1 MFKFARMFF
10 ALLALMGTMFA
21 ATVPTPSEFLKIPVG
36 ADRTL
41 ADYHQIQSYFE
52 MLTSSTPRM
61 RVEKLGKTT
70 ENNDLIMAVIT
81 SEENMKHLDRYKQV
95 AHQLADPRNL
105 SPQQIEQLVHEGK
118 LIVMVSCNIHSTEI
132 ASGQMAMEWAHALAT
147 STDPKVQRE
156 LNDVILLLIPSLN
169 PDGQIMVTDW
179 YRKNVGTKYEGARMP
194 WLYHHYTGHDN
205 NRDWYM
211 LTQKETQEVTRAAYL
226 DWKPM
231 VWLDEHQMGSLG
243 PRLFVPPYT
252 EPSSSTIDPLM
263 WRGVNVIG
271 TNMAW
276 RLEQQNKS
284 GVIYDY
290 EYDAYWPGAVDGT
303 AWWKNIFG
311 LLTEAAS
318 ARVASPIEIPYTELK
333 GGTKGLI
340 DYRVQTNY
348 PNPWQGGRW
357 GIREIMDYERI
368 ASDSL
373 LETCLTH
380 RDDFM
385 RGVAQMAMTSSKL
398 GQADEYWKIGADQHD
413 AYTAARLAFLMREQG
428 VEVQT
433 DTTAD
438 GRREYYIAT
447 YQPYGRYVN
456 ELFSIHRYPKI
467 RAQSGGNVIPPYDT
481 TTWSLPLMMDV
492 NVQRVTLTK
501 GDEQKLKAV
510 TDSDWPSGRVEGNG
524 AIFAVLRNANES
536 TAMLNELLAL
546 KANVEVAREWFEVNH
561 VSYPA
566 GTLLIAGTDMNTLA
580 TKYHVKA
587 DALAQKPKVPTSK
600 LNNVRVG
607 LYKPWLASMDE
618 GWTRYIF
625 DQYRFNYKNVDNK
638 TVKAGKLKDNF
649 DVIVIPA
656 IEKEVI
662 VEGKFKVE
670 KDDMKYFEEFPP
682 EYAGGIGKEG
692 VAALKQ
698 FAEEGGT
705 IVTLADSGQ
714 LLADEFNIP
723 VRNTLQDVKSD
734 QFNCPGS
741 ILRVQLDPKN
751 PVNYG
756 MPKEAKIFVDGD
768 IAYQTTIP
776 GGGMDREVIARYP
789 ADSEDIL
796 ISGYLKGGERLENR
810 AAAVSFSYGKG
821 RLIMLGFRVQQRA
834 QTEGTFKMLFN
845 SIFWAGMQE
854 PSETKSAA
862 AEASPVR
869 PVGGETADDGRPTR

>member
-1 MFKFARMFF
+1 MSKLCRLLFACF
-10 ALLALMGTMFA
+10 ALMGACFA
-21 ATVPTPSEFLKIPVG
+21 VSAPTPSEYLKFTVG

-41 ADYHQIQSYFE
+41 ADYHQIQSYLE
-52 MLTSSTPRM
+52 QLAKDSPRI

-70 ENNDLIMAVIT
+70 ENHDLIMAVIT
-81 SEENMKHLDRYKQV
+81 SEENMKHLDRYKEI
-95 AHQLADPRNL
+95 AHKLADPRGL
-105 SPQQIEQLVHEGK
+105 SQQQIDELVRDGK

-132 ASGQMAMEWAHALAT
+132 ASGQMAMEWAHSLVTA
-147 STDPKVQRE
+147 TDPKTERE
-156 LNDVILLLIPSLN
+156 LNDIILLLIPSLN

-179 YRKNVGTKYEGARMP
+179 YRKYVGTKYEGGRMP

-211 LTQKETQEVTRAAYL
+211 LTQKETQAVTKAAYI

-271 TNMAW
+271 ANMAW
-276 RLEQQNKS
+276 RLEQQHKS

-290 EYDAYWPGAVDGT
+290 AYDAYWPGAVDGT
-303 AWWKNIFG
+303 AWWKNMFG

-318 ARVASPIEIPYTELK
+318 ARVATPVEVPQTELR

-348 PNPWQGGRW
+348 PNPWPGGRW

-385 RGVAQMAMTSSKL
+385 YGVAAMAITSSKL
-398 GQADEYWKIGADQHD
+398 GTPGEYWKIRADQND
-413 AYTAARLAFLMREQG
+413 PYEGARLAFLMQEQG
-428 VEVQT
+428 VDVQT
-433 DTTAD
+433 ATTSD
-438 GRREYYIAT
+438 GRREYYIPT

-456 ELFSIHRYPKI
+456 EMFSIHRYPRI
-467 RAQSGGNVIPPYDT
+467 RAQAGGNFIPPYDT

-492 NVQRVTLTK
+492 NVQRLDLTNVEEQTLKPLT
-501 GDEQKLKAV
+501 EA
-510 TDSDWPSGRVEGNG
+510 DWPEGKVEGKG
-524 AIFAVLRNANES
+524 GVYAVMRNSNQ
-536 TAMLNELLAL
+536 TAALLNDLLSK
-546 KANVEVAREWFEVNH
+546 KANVEVARDLFQSGNVT
-561 VSYPA
+561 YPA
-566 GTLLIAGTDMNTLA
+566 GTLLVSGADMNALTA
-580 TKYHVKA
+580 KYHVNA
-587 DALAQKPKVPTSK
+587 EGLAGKPSVATSK
-600 LNNVRVG
+600 LIEPRIG

-618 GWTRYIF
+618 GWTRFIF
-625 DQYRFNYKNVDNK
+625 DQYHFNYKNLDNK
-638 TVKAGKLKDNF
+638 MVKSGKLRDSF

-656 IEKEVI
+656 IEKTVI
-662 VEGKFKVE
+662 VDGKFKTE

-692 VAALKQ
+692 VTALKE
-698 FAEEGGT
+698 FADNGGT
-705 IVTLADSGQ
+705 IITFADSGE
-714 LLADEFNIP
+714 LLAEDFNIP
-723 VRNTLQDVKSD
+723 VRNLLQDTKSD
-734 QFNCPGS
+734 AFNCPGS
-741 ILRVQLDPKN
+741 ILRVELDPKN

-756 MPKEAKIFVDGD
+756 MPKEAKIFVEGR

-776 GGGMDREVIARYP
+776 ATSMDREIIARYP
-789 ADSEDIL
+789 DSEDVL
-796 ISGYLKGGERLENR
+796 ISGYLKGGEMLENR

-845 SIFWAGMQE
+845 SIYWAGMQE
-854 PSETKSAA
+854 AGASVAA
-862 AEASPVR
+862 S
-869 PVGGETADDGRPTR
+869 GK

>member
-1 MFKFARMFF
+1 MPKSFRLLFIC
-10 ALLALMGTMFA
+10 LALFGVSFA
-21 ATVPTPSEFLKIPVG
+21 ATAPTPSEFLKFTVG

-52 MLTSSTPRM
+52 ALAAASPRIKI
-61 RVEKLGKTT
+61 EKLGQTT

-81 SEENMKHLDRYKQV
+81 SPENMNQLDHYKEI
-95 AHQLADPRNL
+95 ARKLADPRGL
-105 SPQQIEQLVHEGK
+105 SPQQIDELVRDGK

-132 ASGQMAMEWAHALAT
+132 ASGQMAMEWAHALVTAD
-147 STDPKVQRE
+147 DPKTQKE
-156 LNDVILLLIPSLN
+156 LNDIILLLIPSLN

-179 YRKNVGTKYEGARMP
+179 YRKYVGTKYEGGRMP
-194 WLYHHYTGHDN
+194 WIYHHYTGHDN

-211 LTQKETQEVTRAAYL
+211 LTQKETRAVTKAAYL

-252 EPSSSTIDPLM
+252 EPSSANIDPLM

-276 RLEQQNKS
+276 KLEQQNKS

-303 AWWKNIFG
+303 AWWKNMFG

-318 ARVASPIEIPYTELK
+318 ARVATPVEIPPSELR
-333 GGTKGLI
+333 GGAKGLI

-373 LETCLTH
+373 LETCMVH

-385 RGVAQMAMTSSKL
+385 RGVPAMAMASSKL
-398 GQADEYWKIGADQHD
+398 GAPDEYWKIGADQND
-413 AYTAARLAFLMREQG
+413 PYTAARLAFLMRDQG

-433 DTTAD
+433 ATTQD
-438 GRREYYIAT
+438 GKREYYIAT
-447 YQPYGRYVN
+447 YQPYGRYTY
-456 ELFSIHRYPKI
+456 ELFTTHRYPKI
-467 RAQSGGNVIPPYDT
+467 RAQAGGNVIPPYDT

-492 NVQRVTLTK
+492 NVRRLTLTK
-501 GDEQKLKAV
+501 ADQQKLKPI
-510 TDSDWPSGRVEGNG
+510 TDADWPAGRVDGKGSVYGVE
-524 AIFAVLRNANES
+524 RNSNES
-536 TAMLNELLAL
+536 AALLNELLKS
-546 KANVEVAREWFEVNH
+546 KASVEVTRDWFEVNH

-566 GTLLIAGTDMNTLA
+566 GTLLVSGADMPTLA
-580 TKYHVKA
+580 AKYHVNA
-587 DALAQKPKVPTSK
+587 EALTQKPKVATVKISEP
-600 LNNVRVG
+600 RVG
-607 LYKPWLASMDE
+607 LYRPWLSSMDE
-618 GWTRYIF
+618 GWTRYLF
-625 DQYRFNYKNVDNK
+625 DQYHFNYKNLDNK
-638 TVKAGKLKDNF
+638 TIKAGKLRDSF

-656 IEKEVI
+656 IDKNVI
-662 VEGKFKVE
+662 VEGKFKAE

-692 VAALKQ
+692 VTALKE
-698 FAEEGGT
+698 FAENGGT
-705 IVTLADSGQ
+705 IVTLAESGE
-714 LLADEFNIP
+714 LLAEEFNIP
-723 VRNTLQDVKSD
+723 VRNTLQDAKGDV
-734 QFNCPGS
+734 FNCPGS
-741 ILRVQLDPKN
+741 ILRVELDPKN

-756 MPKEAKIFVDGD
+756 MPKEAKIFVDGS

-776 GGGMDREVIARYP
+776 GGGMDREIIARYP

-796 ISGYLKGGERLENR
+796 ISGYLKGGDKLENR

-821 RLIMLGFRVQQRA
+821 RLILLGFRPQHRA

-854 PSETKSAA
+854 AA
-862 AEASPVR
+862 Q
-869 PVGGETADDGRPTR
+869 

>member
-1 MFKFARMFF
+1 MSKFLC
-10 ALLALMGTMFA
+10 LLVVCLLLVSCCFA
-21 ATVPTPSEFLKIPVG
+21 ATIPTPSEYLKFTVG

-52 MLTSSTPRM
+52 ALAAASPRIKI
-61 RVEKLGKTT
+61 EKLGKTT

-81 SEENMKHLDRYKQV
+81 SPENMKQLDRYKE
-95 AHQLADPRNL
+95 AARKLADPRGL
-105 SPQQIEQLVHEGK
+105 SQQQIDELVRDGK

-132 ASGQMAMEWAHALAT
+132 ASGQMAMEWAHALVT
-147 STDPKVQRE
+147 SDDPKTQKE
-156 LNDVILLLIPSLN
+156 LNDIILLLIPSLN

-179 YRKNVGTKYEGARMP
+179 YRKYVGTKYEGGRMP
-194 WLYHHYTGHDN
+194 WIYHHYTGHDN

-211 LTQKETQEVTRAAYL
+211 LTQKETQAVTKAAYL

-252 EPSSSTIDPLM
+252 EPSSANIDPLM

-276 RLEQQNKS
+276 KLEQQNKS

-290 EYDAYWPGAVDGT
+290 AYDAYWPGAVDGT
-303 AWWKNIFG
+303 AWWKNMFG

-318 ARVASPIEIPYTELK
+318 ARVATPVEIPSTELR
-333 GGTKGLI
+333 GGSKGLI

-357 GIREIMDYERI
+357 GLREIMDYERI
-368 ASDSL
+368 ASDAL

-385 RGVAQMAMTSSKL
+385 RGVAAMAMTSSKL
-398 GQADEYWKIGADQHD
+398 GAPDEYWKIGADQND
-413 AYTAARLAFLMREQG
+413 AYTAARLAFLMRDQG

-433 DTTAD
+433 ATTQD
-438 GRREYYIAT
+438 GKREYYIPT
-447 YQPYGRYVN
+447 YQPYGRYTY
-456 ELFSIHRYPKI
+456 ELFTTHRYPKI
-467 RAQSGGNVIPPYDT
+467 RAQAGGNVIPPYDT

-492 NVQRVTLTK
+492 NLQRLTLTK
-501 GDEQKLKAV
+501 ADEQKLKPV
-510 TDSDWPSGRVEGNG
+510 TDSDWPSGRVDGKG
-524 AIFAVLRNANES
+524 SVYVVLRNSNES
-536 TAMLNELLAL
+536 AALLNELLKS
-546 KANVEVAREWFEVNH
+546 KANVEVSRDWFEVNH

-566 GTLLIAGTDMNTLA
+566 GTLLVSGADMQSLA
-580 TKYHVKA
+580 TKYHVNA
-587 DALAQKPKVPTSK
+587 EALPQKTNIATVKISEP
-600 LNNVRVG
+600 RVG

-618 GWTRYIF
+618 GWTRYLF
-625 DQYRFNYKNVDNK
+625 DQYHFNYKNLDNK
-638 TVKAGKLKDNF
+638 TIKAGKLRDSF

-656 IEKEVI
+656 VEKNVI
-662 VEGKFKVE
+662 VEGKFKTE

-692 VAALKQ
+692 VTALKE
-698 FAEEGGT
+698 FAENGGT
-705 IVTLADSGQ
+705 IVTLAESGE
-714 LLADEFNIP
+714 LLAEEFNIP
-723 VRNTLQDVKSD
+723 VRNTLQDVKGD
-734 QFNCPGS
+734 VFNCPGS
-741 ILRVQLDPKN
+741 ILRVELDPKN

-776 GGGMDREVIARYP
+776 GGGMEREIVARYP

-796 ISGYLKGGERLENR
+796 ISGYLKGGEKLENR

-821 RLIMLGFRVQQRA
+821 RLILLGFRPQHRA

-854 PSETKSAA
+854 PAQGT
-862 AEASPVR
+862 
-869 PVGGETADDGRPTR
+869 TAGK

>member
-1 MFKFARMFF
+1 MPKSLR
-10 ALLALMGTMFA
+10 LLVVCLALVSAGLA
-21 ATVPTPSEFLKIPVG
+21 AIPTPSEYLKFTIG

-52 MLTSSTPRM
+52 TLAAASPRIKI
-61 RVEKLGKTT
+61 EKLGKTT
-70 ENNDLIMAVIT
+70 ENNDLMMAVIT
-81 SEENMKHLDRYKQV
+81 SPENMKQLDRYKQI
-95 AHQLADPRNL
+95 AHKLADPRGL
-105 SPQQIEQLVHEGK
+105 SPQQIDELVQEGK
-118 LIVMVSCNIHSTEI
+118 LIVMVTCNIHSTEI
-132 ASGQMAMEWAHALAT
+132 ASGQMAMEWAHALVT
-147 STDPKVQRE
+147 GSNPKTQKE
-156 LNDVILLLIPSLN
+156 LNDIILLLVPSLN

-179 YRKNVGTKYEGARMP
+179 YRKYVGTKYEGGRMP
-194 WLYHHYTGHDN
+194 WIYHHYTGHDN

-211 LTQKETQEVTRAAYL
+211 LTQKETQEVTKAAYL

-252 EPSSSTIDPLM
+252 EPSSSNIDPLM

-276 RLEQQNKS
+276 RLEQQQKS

-290 EYDAYWPGAVDGT
+290 AYDAYWPGAVDGT
-303 AWWKNIFG
+303 AWWKNVFG

-318 ARVASPIEIPYTELK
+318 ARVASPIEIPPTELR

-348 PNPWQGGRW
+348 PNPWPGGRW

-385 RGVAQMAMTSSKL
+385 RGVAAMAMTSSKL
-398 GQADEYWKIGADQHD
+398 GAPDEYWKIGADQHD
-413 AYTAARLAFLMREQG
+413 PYTAARLAFLMREQG

-433 DTTAD
+433 TMTAD

-447 YQPYGRYVN
+447 YQPYGRYTN
-456 ELFSIHRYPKI
+456 ELFRTHRYPKI
-467 RAQSGGNVIPPYDT
+467 RAQAGGNVIPPYDT

-501 GDEQKLKAV
+501 ADEQKLSPV
-510 TDSDWPSGRVEGNG
+510 TDGDWPAGHVEGKG
-524 AIFAVLRNANES
+524 SVYAVLRNSNES
-536 TAMLNELLAL
+536 AALLNELLKS
-546 KANVEVAREWFEVNH
+546 KASVEVARDWFEVNR

-566 GTLLIAGTDMNTLA
+566 GTLLISGVDIGPLA
-580 TKYHVKA
+580 SRYHVNA
-587 DALAQKPKVPTSK
+587 DALTEKP
-600 LNNVRVG
+600 RVATEKMSEPRIG
-607 LYKPWLASMDE
+607 LYRPWLASMDE

-625 DQYRFNYKNVDNK
+625 DQYHFNYKNLENK
-638 TVKAGKLKDNF
+638 TIKAGKLRDNF

-656 IEKEVI
+656 IEKSVI
-662 VEGKFKVE
+662 VDGKFKTE
-670 KDDMKYFEEFPP
+670 KEDMKYFEEFPP
-682 EYAGGIGKEG
+682 EYSGGIGKEG
-692 VAALKQ
+692 VTALKE
-698 FAEEGGT
+698 FAENGGT
-705 IVTLADSGQ
+705 IVTLAESGE
-714 LLADEFNIP
+714 LLAEEFNIP

-741 ILRVQLDPKN
+741 ILRVELDPKN

-756 MPKEAKIFVDGD
+756 MPKYAKIFVDGN

-776 GGGMDREVIARYP
+776 GGGMDREIIARYP
-789 ADSEDIL
+789 ADSEDAL

-821 RLIMLGFRVQQRA
+821 RLIMLGFRVQHRA

-845 SIFWAGMQE
+845 SIYWAGMQE
-854 PSETKSAA
+854 PAQGGKAA
-862 AEASPVR
+862 
-869 PVGGETADDGRPTR
+869 GK

>member
-1 MFKFARMFF
+1 MRKPFVLFVACIV
-10 ALLALMGTMFA
+10 LLGAGFA
-21 ATVPTPSEFLKIPVG
+21 ASVPTPSEYLKFSVG

-52 MLTSSTPRM
+52 ELAKDSPRIK
-61 RVEKLGKTT
+61 VEKLGQTT

-81 SEENMKHLDRYKQV
+81 SEENMKHLDRYKEIS
-95 AHQLADPRNL
+95 HKLADPRGL
-105 SPQQIEQLVHEGK
+105 SQQQIDELVRDGK

-132 ASGQMAMEWAHALAT
+132 ASGQMAMEWAHALVT
-147 STDPKVQRE
+147 SNDPKTQKE
-156 LNDVILLLIPSLN
+156 LSDIILLLVPSLN

-179 YRKNVGTKYEGARMP
+179 YRKYVGTKYEGGRMP
-194 WLYHHYTGHDN
+194 WIYHHYTGHDN

-211 LTQKETQEVTRAAYL
+211 LTQKETQAVTKAAYL

-276 RLEQQNKS
+276 KLEQQQKA

-290 EYDAYWPGAVDGT
+290 AYDAYWPGAVDGT

-318 ARVASPIEIPYTELK
+318 ARVATPIEIPPTELR

-348 PNPWQGGRW
+348 PNPWPGGRW

-373 LETCLTH
+373 LETCMTH

-385 RGVAQMAMTSSKL
+385 RGVATMAMTSSKL
-398 GQADEYWKIGADQHD
+398 GAPDEYWKIGTDQND
-413 AYTAARLAFLMREQG
+413 PYTAARLAFLMRDQG

-433 DTTAD
+433 TTTAE
-438 GRREYYIAT
+438 GKREYYIAT

-456 ELFSIHRYPKI
+456 EMFSMHRYPKI
-467 RAQSGGNVIPPYDT
+467 RAQAGGNVIPPYDT

-492 NVQRVTLTK
+492 NVQRLTLSK
-501 GDEQKLKAV
+501 ADEQKLKTV
-510 TDSDWPSGRVEGNG
+510 TDGDWPDGRVNG
-524 AIFAVLRNANES
+524 KGSIYAVLRNSNQSA
-536 TAMLNELLAL
+536 ALLNELLSK
-546 KANVEVAREWFEVNH
+546 KANVEVARDWFEVNH

-566 GTLLIAGTDMNTLA
+566 GTLLVSGGDLPALA
-580 TKYHVKA
+580 AKYHVSA
-587 DALAQKPKVPTSK
+587 DALAQKPTVATAK
-600 LNNVRVG
+600 LDEPRIG
-607 LYKPWLASMDE
+607 LYKPWLSSMDE
-618 GWTRYIF
+618 GWTRYLF
-625 DQYRFNYKNVDNK
+625 DQYHFNYKNLDNK
-638 TVKAGKLKDNF
+638 TIKAGKLHDNF

-656 IEKEVI
+656 IEKTVI
-662 VEGKFKVE
+662 VDGKFKTE

-692 VAALKQ
+692 VAALKE
-698 FAEEGGT
+698 FVENGGT
-705 IVTLADSGQ
+705 IITFAESGE
-714 LLADEFNIP
+714 LLSEEFNIP
-723 VRNTLQDVKSD
+723 VRNTLSD
-734 QFNCPGS
+734 AKADFNCPGS
-741 ILRVQLDPKN
+741 ILRVELDPKN

-756 MPKEAKIFVDGD
+756 MPKQAKIFVDGS
-768 IAYQTTIP
+768 IAYQTNIP
-776 GGGMDREVIARYP
+776 GGGMDREIIARYP
-789 ADSEDIL
+789 ADSEDAL

-821 RLIMLGFRVQQRA
+821 RLIMLGFRVQHRA

-845 SIFWAGMQE
+845 SIYWAGMQDH
-854 PSETKSAA
+854 PAAVSSAA
-862 AEASPVR
+862 
-869 PVGGETADDGRPTR
+869 GK